1 LAHQENELAVF
12 RAPDF
17 SRVHKLP
24 LVVAGE
30 AVLRPHVRIKPLMPI
45 LDDAGAY
52 QLLAISAK
60 HTG

>member
-1 LAHQENELAVF
+1 LAHQENGLAVF

-24 LVVAGE
+24 LAVAGE

-45 LDDAGAY
+45 LDDAGAFR
-52 QLLAISAK
+52 LLTISAK